1 MTFGPAGDMVET
13 GRVGVM
19 KTTRGRWFVDSDSL
33 ILSYDNGHLM
43 RIFSFPPGGASA
55 PGEALAWILGT
66 GRPAWLTDD
75 DLRDLTGALDD
86 LFGPPPLFKL
96 PRFSSRH
103 KSDAVPTTDGL
114 PEAKAAA
121 GHH

>member
-1 MTFGPAGDMVET
+1 MET

-33 ILSYDNGHLM
+33 ILSYDNGQLM

-75 DLRDLTGALDD
+75 DLRDLTRALDD
-86 LFGPPPLFKL
+86 MFGPPPLFTL
-96 PRFSSRH
+96 PRLSSWH
-103 KSDAVPTTDGL
+103 KSEAPRTSDSP
-114 PEAKAAA
+114 PEAKAAT